1 MSNIPSATSSTKPAT
16 ATGATS
22 ASTAM
27 PTAST
32 AAAKAT
38 AAGNLSAN
46 ASTSARPET
55 PSAAPLPMINNR
67 PVLEAPKQLQYSG
80 EALTALLQLITN
92 TASDTLL
99 KNAGVA
105 IDGVAK
111 QLKAENEKRASED
124 LKAQEAARKSQ
135 NQSFWSKLWG
145 YVSKVAT
152 VIAAVA
158 LTAVT
163 GGAAFGFA
171 VVMATTAVV
180 GLIKSILQ
188 DAGVKW
194 ADKIPTSIGDIAAK
208 ILVAAG
214 VDEKT
219 AGIVS
224 MSVDILVAVA
234 GLGIGAV
241 GLRNAI
247 KGVQSAAQKVMTQKR
262 LLIGNAL
269 STGGSAVAGA
279 SQIGMG
285 VQNLKVAD
293 STAQSQTAQANS
305 KEIQVAVSKLQTL
318 YSQLNDEIN
327 VIMQGS
333 QDLIQMVSGM
343 MASQKQNLDQQAKN
357 LV

>member
-22 ASTAM
+22 ASTAT
-27 PTAST
+27 PTPST
-32 AAAKAT
+32 ATAKAT
-38 AAGNLSAN
+38 AAGNLSAS
-46 ASTSARPET
+46 APTSGRPET
-55 PSAAPLPMINNR
+55 PSAAPLPTINNR

-194 ADKIPTSIGDIAAK
+194 ADKIPASIGDIAAK

-214 VDEKT
+214 VDEKI
-219 AGIVS
+219 AGKVS
-224 MSVDILVAVA
+224 MAIDILIAVA
-234 GLGIGAV
+234 GIGIGAA
-241 GLRNAI
+241 GLL
-247 KGVQSAAQKVMTQKR
+247 KGVQSVAGKVMTQKR

-269 STGGSAVAGA
+269 SIGGSVVAGA

-285 VQNLKVAD
+285 VQNVKVAD

>member
-1 MSNIPSATSSTKPAT
+1 
-16 ATGATS
+16 
-22 ASTAM
+22 M

-247 KGVQSAAQKVMTQKR
+247 KGVQSAAEKVQSAAQKIMTQKR

-333 QDLIQMVSGM
+333 RDLIQMVSGVI
-343 MASQKQNLDQQAKN
+343 ASQKQNLDQQAKN